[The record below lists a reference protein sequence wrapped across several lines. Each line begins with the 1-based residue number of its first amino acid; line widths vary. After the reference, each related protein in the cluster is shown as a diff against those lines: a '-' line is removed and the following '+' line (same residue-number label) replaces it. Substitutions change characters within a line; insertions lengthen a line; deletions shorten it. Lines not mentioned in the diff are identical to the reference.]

1 MRRRVAKAADRVATG
16 GHGLGW
22 LGWWRRLF
30 PPALAGAGTWGMA
43 VLLLV
48 LHSVPVR
55 GFDDGAAARR
65 RSETWQRLERYEA
78 LLSLDGDAARSG
90 RSARSGD
97 SAASSRVVRSH
108 QALSGSARSP
118 RP

>member
-1 MRRRVAKAADRVATG
+1 MAA
-16 GHGLGW
+16 
-22 LGWWRRLF
+22 
-30 PPALAGAGTWGMA
+30 
-43 VLLLV
+43 LLLV

-65 RSETWQRLERYEA
+65 RSETWQRLESYEA
-78 LLSLDGDAARSG
+78 LLSLDGQVIPASHASPVATARLE
-90 RSARSGD
+90 RA
-97 SAASSRVVRSH
+97 VRGH